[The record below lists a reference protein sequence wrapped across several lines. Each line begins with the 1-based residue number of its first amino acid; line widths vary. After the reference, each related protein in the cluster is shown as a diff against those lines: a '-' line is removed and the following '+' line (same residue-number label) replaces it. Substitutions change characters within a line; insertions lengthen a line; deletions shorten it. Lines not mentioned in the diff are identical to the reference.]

1 MEETNVIKMETPE
14 VESKKLSYEELENVA
29 KKLYTRCADMATEI
43 QRMKMDNSFKRLDYL
58 FKVLKYYSLLDTDFV
73 RNCAKE
79 IQEMITIPE
88 EVTDKAE

>member
-29 KKLYTRCADMATEI
+29 KELYTRCADMATEL